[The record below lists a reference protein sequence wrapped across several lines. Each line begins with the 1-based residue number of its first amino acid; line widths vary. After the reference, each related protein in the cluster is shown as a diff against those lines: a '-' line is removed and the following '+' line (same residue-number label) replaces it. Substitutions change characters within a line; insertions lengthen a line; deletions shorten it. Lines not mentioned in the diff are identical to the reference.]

1 MTCVFFRFALLYKVL
16 GLALGKHIC
25 LCAITDDE
33 LCSRAYTSTSTIDEV
48 DYFELVVKICFKG
61 VHPKFPNDGFMSQL
75 LDLLPL
81 RPQ

>member
-16 GLALGKHIC
+16 GLAVGKHIC

-61 VHPKFPNDGFMSQL
+61 VHPKFPNDGLMSQL